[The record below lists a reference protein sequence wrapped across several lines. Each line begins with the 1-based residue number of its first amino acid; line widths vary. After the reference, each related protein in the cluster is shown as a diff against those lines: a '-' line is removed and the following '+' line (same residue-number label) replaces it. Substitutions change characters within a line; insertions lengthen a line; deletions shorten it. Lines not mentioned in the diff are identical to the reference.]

1 MLIAF
6 PLARDRNNHV
16 KTCLGTRRERL
27 APPPPG
33 KPGGA
38 TLAPANDQAQGGE
51 MNVGKPKRRHTVE
64 PVKDPVPRK
73 EPVVAPEQPVSV
85 PAK

>member
-1 MLIAF
+1 
-6 PLARDRNNHV
+6 
-16 KTCLGTRRERL
+16 
-27 APPPPG
+27 
-33 KPGGA
+33 
-38 TLAPANDQAQGGE
+38 

>member
-1 MLIAF
+1 
-6 PLARDRNNHV
+6 
-16 KTCLGTRRERL
+16 
-27 APPPPG
+27 
-33 KPGGA
+33 
-38 TLAPANDQAQGGE
+38 

-73 EPVVAPEQPVSV
+73 EPVAPEQPVTV